1 MADIENALREAA
13 RQRRRVLIQ
22 FGADA
27 QNSDY
32 EREMEP
38 YAIQNGELYAYS
50 YFRHEFRTVPLAS
63 IRGVE
68 VTPRSFEARRPIEL

>member
-1 MADIENALREAA
+1 MSDIEAVLREAA

-22 FGADA
+22 FGTDDA
-27 QNSDY
+27 EREY

-38 YAIQNGELYAYS
+38 YAIRDGALYAFS
-50 YFRHEFRTVPLAS
+50 YFRDEFRTVPLAD

-68 VTPRSFEARRPIEL
+68 VTPRSFEARRPVEL

>member
-1 MADIENALREAA
+1 MQDIENALRDAA

-22 FGADA
+22 FASGVPGGE
-27 QNSDY
+27 Y

-38 YAIQNGELYAYS
+38 YAIRNGELVAFS
-50 YFRHEFRTVPLAS
+50 YFRDEFRTVPLAE

-68 VTPRSFEARRPIEL
+68 VTPRSFEARRPVEL

>member
-1 MADIENALREAA
+1 MSDIETALREAA

-22 FGADA
+22 FGEDTPGRE
-27 QNSDY
+27 Y

-38 YAIQNGELYAYS
+38 YAIRDGALYAFS
-50 YFRHEFRTVPLAS
+50 YFRDEFRTVPLAD

-68 VTPRSFEARRPIEL
+68 VTPRSFEARRPVEL